1 MTTRNNQNS
10 NGGAENSALNKLF
23 MDELKDMYWAEKHL
37 VKALQKMAK
46 NATSDEL
53 RQAFENHTQQTEE
66 HVNRLEQVFEM
77 CGQKARAVKCEA
89 MEGLIAE
96 AETLMEETEKG
107 TMVRDAALISAAQ
120 KAEHYEIASYGTLRT
135 LAGHLGYDQAVSL
148 LEATLNEEKETDV
161 LLTKTAESQVNEM
174 AAAETE

>member
-1 MTTRNNQNS
+1 MTTRSNQN

-23 MDELKDMYWAEKHL
+23 LDELKDMYWAEKHL

-53 RQAFENHTQQTEE
+53 RQAFETHMQQTEE
-66 HVNRLEQVFEM
+66 HVNRLDQVFEI
-77 CGQKARAVKCEA
+77 CGQKAQAVKCEA
-89 MEGLIAE
+89 MEGLITE

-135 LAGHLGYDQAVSL
+135 MAAQLGYDKAVSL
-148 LEATLNEEKETDV
+148 LESTLNEEKETDA

-174 AAAETE
+174 AANETE

>member
-1 MTTRNNQNS
+1 MKNQNNQNS

-53 RQAFENHTQQTEE
+53 RQAFETHTQQTEE
-66 HVNRLEQVFEM
+66 HVNRLEQVFEL

-135 LAGHLGYDQAVSL
+135 LAGQLGYQEAVNL
-148 LEATLNEEKETDV
+148 LQSNLDEEKETDA

-174 AAAETE
+174 AAAEAE